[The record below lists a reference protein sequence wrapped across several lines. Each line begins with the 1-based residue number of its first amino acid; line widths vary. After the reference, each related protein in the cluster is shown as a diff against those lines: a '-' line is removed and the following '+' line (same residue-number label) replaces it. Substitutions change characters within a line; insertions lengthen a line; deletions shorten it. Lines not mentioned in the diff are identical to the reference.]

1 MLGSFFSIAPIFAVI
16 ALGWLTVRIGL
27 IKETTGNG
35 VADFV
40 FVIAMPLM
48 LFRTM
53 ATVELP
59 ASPPWAFWLS
69 YYLGMAAV
77 WTIVTTIARTRFG
90 RNAQES
96 GIIGFA
102 VGQSNIVL
110 LGIPLVLRVFG
121 DEGRVPLFLLV
132 AINLPLTMSIATFL
146 VETAE
151 AGESRLLSIIRKL
164 CINPILIGIAAGMV
178 YRQFG
183 IPLPEIAATSLKFI
197 ADAAAPC
204 ALFATGTA
212 LSRYSLKG
220 GDTQL
225 LSIVV
230 ALKLLVFPLFVFL
243 LTTKVFGLPPI
254 WAAVATVLAGTP
266 SGVNA
271 YLLAERYKL
280 GMGVTSGAVAV
291 STVLSLVTTTFWLW
305 LMTA

>member
-16 ALGWLTVRIGL
+16 ALGWLTVRVGL
-27 IKETTGNG
+27 IKESTGNG

-69 YYLGMAAV
+69 YYLGMAAA
-77 WTIVTTIARTRFG
+77 WIIITMIARARFG
-90 RNAQES
+90 RDAQEA

-110 LGIPLVLRVFG
+110 LGIPLILRVFG
-121 DEGRVPLFLLV
+121 DDGRVPLFLLV
-132 AINLPLTMSIATFL
+132 AVNLPLTMTVATFL

-164 CINPILIGIAAGMV
+164 SVNPILIGIAAGML

-183 IPLPEIAATSLKFI
+183 IPLPEMASTSLKFI

-220 GDTQL
+220 DTQL

-230 ALKLLVFPLFVFL
+230 GMKLLVFPAFVFL
-243 LTTKVFGLPPI
+243 LTTKVFALPPI

-280 GMGVTSGAVAV
+280 GMGVTSGAVAL